1 MKSSQKRKKNAVQ
14 CMAMLFYSN
23 NINIG
28 LMLNAMHF
36 FSPLTTASEAVCK
49 MGVWRTSTEISQALN
64 NKTLQQ
70 MDGNLR
76 KPAMSPSHPGT
87 CHTEITVQKG
97 GEGSDMSRNA
107 G

>member
-1 MKSSQKRKKNAVQ
+1 
-14 CMAMLFYSN
+14 MLFYSN

-36 FSPLTTASEAVCK
+36 FSPLTTASEAVWK
-49 MGVWRTSTEISQALN
+49 MGVWGTSTEISQALN

-87 CHTEITVQKG
+87 YHTEITVEKG
-97 GEGSDMSRNA
+97 GEGYVQKCRLIRCMLFMISIMKCSPS
-107 G
+107 

>member
-1 MKSSQKRKKNAVQ
+1 MR

-36 FSPLTTASEAVCK
+36 FSMASEAVWK
-49 MGVWRTSTEISQALN
+49 MGVWGTSTEISQALD
-64 NKTLQQ
+64 NKTLRQ